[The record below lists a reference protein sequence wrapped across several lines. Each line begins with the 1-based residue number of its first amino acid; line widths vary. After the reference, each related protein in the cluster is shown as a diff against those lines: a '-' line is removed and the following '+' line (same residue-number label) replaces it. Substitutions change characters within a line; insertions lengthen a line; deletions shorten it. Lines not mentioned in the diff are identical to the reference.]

1 MGSLRWTGLAI
12 AAAFAT
18 SIALP
23 LAGCGT
29 SEPTGGDADA
39 GADDSGQD
47 GLVYESEHGWTFAI
61 PASWDGQH
69 EVSELA
75 EEDAGRYGPA
85 LGATE
90 FRFTP
95 SDPGANAMP
104 LVTLISYTPEGW
116 AEMSAQ
122 GGPPVGTQVADC
134 GDIVVVA
141 STPQSNPYAGTE
153 DGERFD
159 ALYADLDLSQA
170 VVCAP
175 DA

>member
-1 MGSLRWTGLAI
+1 MGTRRWIGLAL
-12 AAAFAT
+12 AMALT
-18 SIALP
+18 LP

-29 SEPTGGDADA
+29 SEPTGGDAGTA
-39 GADDSGQD
+39 ADDAAQD
-47 GLVYESEHGWTFAI
+47 ALVYESEHGWTFAI

-69 EVSELA
+69 QVSELA
-75 EEDAGRYGPA
+75 EEDVGRYGLA

-95 SDPGANAMP
+95 SDASANAMP
-104 LVTLISYTPEGW
+104 LVTLITYTPEGW
-116 AEMSAQ
+116 SEMSAQ
-122 GGPPVGTQVADC
+122 SGPPVGTQIADC
-134 GDIVVVA
+134 GDTVVVA

-159 ALYADLDLSQA
+159 ALYTDLDLSEA

-175 DA
+175 EA